1 MFLVICFDGDGGD
14 GDSDGDGGG
23 GGVGGDDD
31 DDDEEE
37 RRRRRRRRFAAE
49 PFRLKAEPRARARP
63 ARDVDALRVGGRP
76 P

>member
-31 DDDEEE
+31 DDDDDEEE
-37 RRRRRRRRFAAE
+37 SALIGWSASELRVNWW
-49 PFRLKAEPRARARP
+49 RARRCAP
-63 ARDVDALRVGGRP
+63 GVGLCSRRAPLGET
-76 P
+76 